1 MNHVLQ
7 MYLKQNPDKDRAC
20 YSHFTTATGFNSFSN
35 HLVGWPCLKPY
46 APFWANYSSVN
57 C

>member
-20 YSHFTTATGFNSFSN
+20 YSHFTTATGFQVLYFLITLLARHAKN
-35 HLVGWPCLKPY
+35 Y
-46 APFWANYSSVN
+46 AP
-57 C
+57 